1 MARGRWEFPGKE
13 RGKDFGAD
21 EPSRESGRQGRRSGC
36 WPLSPTQ
43 NLLPRATTSQLPRCS
58 APSSTLRRS
67 GFQYELIPQLG
78 SQPQGPRSGERPQ
91 NRRAPS
97 PPPKRAGFLAPPDA
111 ASLGAKNRPNSTVKG
126 LLYVPGAA
134 GRGGLSLP
142 IVQAQPPKERAQLN
156 QPSFGLPACA
166 SAGEKG
172 GTGWALSGGS
182 AGGLFPGVRWGRGGA
197 LVPKLGPSPP
207 LREESASKK
216 I

>member
-13 RGKDFGAD
+13 RGKGFGAD

-97 PPPKRAGFLAPPDA
+97 PPPKLAGFLAPPDA

-134 GRGGLSLP
+134 GRGGGGGLVASHCPGPAPQREDSTQPAKLWPSSLR
-142 IVQAQPPKERAQLN
+142 QRWREGRDWLGPKWG
-156 QPSFGLPACA
+156 FCW
-166 SAGEKG
+166 
-172 GTGWALSGGS
+172 WALPWGAVGKEGS
-182 AGGLFPGVRWGRGGA
+182 PG
-197 LVPKLGPSPP
+197 S
-207 LREESASKK
+207 
-216 I
+216 